1 MKLSDIAE
9 KLSLKAVFEN
19 YNDADVQT
27 VYTGD
32 LLSDVMGHGDD
43 ECVIVTIQ
51 AHKNTLAVAT
61 LKDSPAIILC
71 NNRPV
76 PEDMIEAAKEEGVAL
91 FVTKENQ
98 FTVSGKL
105 YGLLES

>member
-1 MKLSDIAE
+1 MKLSEIATR
-9 KLSLKAVFEN
+9 LNLRAVFDT
-19 YNDADVQT
+19 YNDVEISTA
-27 VYTGD
+27 YTGD

-43 ECVIVTIQ
+43 ECVIITIQ

-76 PEDMIEAAKEEGVAL
+76 PDDMIESAKDEGVAL
-91 FVTKENQ
+91 FVTNDNQ

>member
-1 MKLSDIAE
+1 MKLSEIASV
-9 KLSLKAVFEN
+9 LHLKAIIDD
-19 YNDADVQT
+19 YNDVEVHS

-43 ECVIVTIQ
+43 ECIIVTIQ

-76 PEDMIEAAKEEGVAL
+76 PDDMIESAKEERVAL

-105 YGLLES
+105 YALLES